1 LAVPL
6 LNLSVRGIDSLV
18 QIARESPALARFRI
32 EWAPLSSNLAHMAA
46 WIVFFGAMTAMG
58 KTDGKHTG
66 DSLPF
71 WEQAC
76 AHDRANAC
84 SRLIQLETTYCGDN
98 SAWACNELGVHF
110 RRGVAVAPDSEL
122 ARGYLARACEI
133 RFQAACVNLLD
144 PDGLNRS
151 DPRPLDLRL
160 LLREAGQN
168 LMEMSEPGL
177 YARACDH
184 DWAFA
189 CSR

>member
-1 LAVPL
+1 MPL

-18 QIARESPALARFRI
+18 QIARESPALARLRI
-32 EWAPLSSNLAHMAA
+32 EWAPLTSNLAHMAA

-177 YARACDH
+177 YARACHH